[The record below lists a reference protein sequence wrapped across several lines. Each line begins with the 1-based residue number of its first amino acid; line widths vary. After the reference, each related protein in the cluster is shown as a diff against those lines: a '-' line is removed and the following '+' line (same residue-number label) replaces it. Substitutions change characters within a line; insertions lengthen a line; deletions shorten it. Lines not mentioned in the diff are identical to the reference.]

1 MLVKKKID
9 LGIIVPLLCFAVI
22 SLITIHSA
30 STYISATLG
39 NLALK
44 QLLWYLVGM
53 VLVFILLRIKNDYLY
68 RNVWILYGICN
79 LHQKSIIVNVGLLSL
94 VLVVSNLVSL

>member
-68 RNVWILYGICN
+68 RNVWILYGI
-79 LHQKSIIVNVGLLSL
+79 VNVGLLSL